1 MGNTV
6 LKKLLSYG
14 KEYMKKISRKE
25 QVVRNYLSVIDA
37 SINENIILRQ
47 DFDLSEN
54 NKRLNSLK
62 NSRKNDCTLIIN
74 ATGWTNDRKVEID
87 ELSRKRDIF
96 SNDAN
101 RIRKHKNNLKSI

>member
-1 MGNTV
+1 MGNNV
-6 LKKLLSYG
+6 LKNLLSYG
-14 KEYMKKISRKE
+14 TEYMKKISRQE
-25 QVVRNYLSVIDA
+25 QVERNYLSVVDA

-62 NSRKNDCTLIIN
+62 ISRKNYCTLIIN

-87 ELSRKRDIF
+87 KLSRKRDIF